1 MTDPAPIPPQ
11 HAAPPVLLH
20 RRETPRPSVTLAPEV
35 GLALG
40 RVHEACGPARRFFA
54 ALVAG
59 RLSGP
64 VLWILPA
71 HERER
76 LNPDG
81 LRGWMDPARLVLV
94 PCQRVPDI
102 QWCMEE
108 ALRSGA
114 CPLVVAELPDP
125 PALTPVRRLHLAAEA
140 GSGAGGRSL
149 GLLLTPGMGGAQG
162 VESRWHLAPR
172 PGWAMV
178 DPAADPVAGAV
189 ADGMAD
195 GPIAHGMADGPT
207 ADGAVADRPPGS
219 SGAAK
224 GQARAR
230 PGRPRWELARLRA
243 RTAPEAGWIVEA
255 GRNGLQPLGAAG

>member
-1 MTDPAPIPPQ
+1 MSDPAPIPPRLP
-11 HAAPPVLLH
+11 APPVLLH

-35 GLALG
+35 VLALG

-81 LRGWMDPARLVLV
+81 LRAWLDPARLVLV

-114 CPLVVAELPDP
+114 CPLVVAEMPDP

-140 GSGAGGRSL
+140 GAGTGTASL

-172 PGWAMV
+172 PGWA
-178 DPAADPVAGAV
+178 AADEVAQTV
-189 ADGMAD
+189 
-195 GPIAHGMADGPT
+195 
-207 ADGAVADRPPGS
+207 PGS
-219 SGAAK
+219 SGAAEDPGRASPGRANL
-224 GQARAR
+224 GQANPGQAN
-230 PGRPRWELARLRA
+230 PGRSRWELARLRA

-255 GRNGLQPLGAAG
+255 GRHGLQPLGAVG